1 MSSEDSVTPNP
12 NSGALAPEP
21 TLPANGADVP
31 ASDQQRG
38 SNGIGGRSS
47 CNGADSAGSRSDGAN
62 CSRNGTT
69 GSALA
74 SMHWDQ
80 VARLVWAEAYGTARP
95 ADAAALSTDPQ
106 RWERV
111 LLDLLD
117 QTEQSLSE
125 ARRLPRPIRR
135 QVVRDF
141 EADFSDLAA
150 AYRHLTGLDA
160 TAVPEESGESTE
172 DAAAEPDASTV
183 GPLAEAVA
191 LQLSWQAGRIV
202 AWAAGAHSEPESAG
216 QVMDRLEAAGAP
228 DGVWRQHPSIKLP
241 DALSAEALAADVGDV
256 LGWLV
261 GLDGTLACPPGE
273 AADVPPGIDGGASC
287 DGSADRR
294 DASPVGADG
303 AAALN
308 DTAAGTSQHDESLHG
323 NEQPD
328 ASDAAADDGMLLGA
342 SALWLRAAART
353 AVELAATGRTVPRLH
368 RVRKRRNRKRP
379 ETAEFSVQ
387 WQPASMDADWLDALA
402 SRLPGAAYAPEPK
415 SVPLTVA
422 QSAVSGMVDAIMT
435 SAAKRLDVPAASP
448 DPRSRAEMA
457 EAFLAYLGGTRF
469 EGSAAQ
475 GSDLARRIELW
486 ARPVTS
492 AARQS
497 LVVRLDE
504 PDDAGAWQMEVLAT
518 SPEGVNEPVEVAMV
532 SGASSHRTEV
542 RDQLTRLERLL
553 PALMRPGGK
562 RRGEVVLSQDEAWGL
577 MSVTGPALQS
587 AGFKVEVPNLSRD
600 RPAPSLRLT
609 ALENGDSVLGAQQL
623 TAVSWTAV
631 FGDVELTAGQIHEL
645 ASQARPLVRDRGQW
659 IALDHADLAEAAAA
673 LAERADVTALTG
685 SEMLRQVLGLEGP
698 SVRGGVTI
706 SGSGWAA
713 DLLRAAA
720 ETPKAAD
727 RTPDGFVGELRNY
740 QAEALAWLEFLDGA
754 GLGGCLALD
763 MGLGKTPTVLARIA
777 ADRREAPA
785 LVIAPPAVVGNWA
798 AEAARF
804 TPGLNTIIHHG
815 PSRREPAELVSALT
829 GDGAADSPCDERID
843 VVFTTYGTAVRDIDA
858 LEDVAW
864 DRIVV
869 DEAQVIKN
877 HNSETAKQLR
887 RLSARMRVALTG
899 TPIENGLG
907 DLWAIMDFCN
917 PGLVGA
923 RPQFIAQLQQPGDAR
938 GAAESALHA
947 LNGVLVFRRTK
958 AEPQIAAELPDRIDE
973 IAHCAMTSEQIGLY
987 QAVLDQLIVDTA
999 ESEQAG
1005 ERRKGAVLAAI
1016 TALKQICNH
1025 PLNFRPDD
1033 YYDEIEGRSG
1043 KLDRLNEILEA
1054 VFAADERALVFTHF
1068 ASWGE
1073 RLAGYLTERHRLGID
1088 CYHGGLGRTARDQMV
1103 RRFQREDGPG
1113 AMVLSLKAGGT
1124 GLNLTAASHVVLYDR
1139 WWNPA
1144 VEDQAR
1150 DRAWRI
1156 GQTRTVICHRLV
1168 CPGTVDERVEEVVA
1182 GKRRIAD
1189 MVLPKAS
1196 SIGDLDAEQLRQALG
1211 IDADALLADDLEA
1224 DLSDA
1229 GLTDSAE
1236 IRELVAAS
1244 AAAAGGA

>member
-1 MSSEDSVTPNP
+1 MSNKDSPSQTQNR
-12 NSGALAPEP
+12 GAPTLGQLAP
-21 TLPANGADVP
+21 ADGIARNGDV
-31 ASDQQRG
+31 
-38 SNGIGGRSS
+38 
-47 CNGADSAGSRSDGAN
+47 SAFTEQ
-62 CSRNGTT
+62 RNGTT
-69 GSALA
+69 PSALA
-74 SMHWDQ
+74 TMGWSQ
-80 VARLVWAEAYGTARP
+80 IARLVWAEAQGIAEGDDVAT
-95 ADAAALSTDPQ
+95 LETDPL

-117 QTEQSLSE
+117 QTETSLSG

-141 EADFSDLAA
+141 ETDFSELAA
-150 AYRHLTGLDA
+150 AYERLTGLDA
-160 TAVPEESGESTE
+160 TESPDDSASDPGPGE
-172 DAAAEPDASTV
+172 AAT
-183 GPLAEAVA
+183 GPLPEPAA
-191 LQLSWQAGRIV
+191 LQLSWQPGRIV
-202 AWAAGAHSEPESAG
+202 AWAAGAGTEPDPTDRI
-216 QVMDRLEAAGAP
+216 MDRLVATGAP
-228 DGVWRQHPSIKLP
+228 DSVWRPHQNIKLP
-241 DALSAEALAADVGDV
+241 GGMSAEALVADVGDV

-261 GLDGTLACPPGE
+261 GLHGPVAGSSPDSSSA
-273 AADVPPGIDGGASC
+273 DGGSP
-287 DGSADRR
+287 GLVADSEPSR
-294 DASPVGADG
+294 D
-303 AAALN
+303 
-308 DTAAGTSQHDESLHG
+308 DESLHG
-323 NEQPD
+323 NEQL
-328 ASDAAADDGMLLGA
+328 DAAESSSNDDLLLGA
-342 SALWLRAAART
+342 SALWLRTAART
-353 AVELAATGRTVPRLH
+353 AVELVAGGRTVPRLH

-379 ETAEFSVQ
+379 DTAEFSVQ
-387 WQPASMDADWLDALA
+387 WQPASPPADRVAALVEC
-402 SRLPGAAYAPEPK
+402 LPGAVAAPEPK
-415 SVPLTVA
+415 AEARTTV
-422 QSAVSGMVDAIMT
+422 QSALSGMVDAIVT

-448 DPRSRAEMA
+448 EPRSRAEMA
-457 EAFLAYLGGTRF
+457 EAFLAYLDGTRF
-469 EGSAAQ
+469 VGSATQ

-486 ARPVTS
+486 ARPVTA

-497 LVVRLDE
+497 LVIRLDE
-504 PDDAGAWQMEVLAT
+504 PDDAGAWHMEVLAT
-518 SPEGVNEPVEVAMV
+518 SPEGVTEPVEVAMV
-532 SGASSHRTEV
+532 SGVSSHRTEV

-553 PALMRPGGK
+553 PVLMRPGGK
-562 RRGEVVLSQDEAWGL
+562 RRGEVILSQDEAWEL

-587 AGFKVEVPNLSRD
+587 AGFNVEVPNLSRE

-609 ALENGDSVLGAQQL
+609 ADDADSVLGAQQL

-631 FGDVELTAGQIHEL
+631 FGDVELTADQIHEL

-673 LAERADVTALTG
+673 LAERAEVTALTG
-685 SEMLRQVLGLEGP
+685 SQMLRQVLGLEGP
-698 SVRGGVTI
+698 SVRGGITI

-713 DLLRAAA
+713 DLLRSASETSSAA
-720 ETPKAAD
+720 E

-740 QAEALAWLEFLDGA
+740 QAEALAWLAFLDGA

-777 ADRREAPA
+777 VDRRDAPA
-785 LVIAPPAVVGNWA
+785 LVIAPPAVVSNWA
-798 AEAARF
+798 AEASRF
-804 TPGLNTIIHHG
+804 TPGLRTIIHHG
-815 PSRREPAELVSALT
+815 PSRRRPADLVAALNGRGT
-829 GDGAADSPCDERID
+829 PSGDERVD

-858 LEDVAW
+858 LEEVAW

-887 RLSARMRVALTG
+887 RLSARVRVALTG

-917 PGLVGA
+917 PGLVGD
-923 RPQFIAQLQQPGDAR
+923 RPQFIAQLQRPGDAR

-973 IAHCAMTSEQIGLY
+973 IAHCAMTPEQIGLY

-999 ESEQAG
+999 ESEQTG
-1005 ERRKGAVLAAI
+1005 EKRKGAVLAAI

-1025 PLNFRPDD
+1025 PLNYRPDD
-1033 YYDEIEGRSG
+1033 YFDEIEGRSG

-1054 VFAADERALVFTHF
+1054 VFAAGERALVFTHF
-1068 ASWGE
+1068 ATWGE
-1073 RLAGYLTERHRLGID
+1073 RLADYLSKRHNLD
-1088 CYHGGLGRTARDQMV
+1088 VECYHGGLGRSARDRMV
-1103 RRFQREDGPG
+1103 HRFQSADGPG

-1189 MVLPKAS
+1189 MVLPKSS
-1196 SIGDLDAEQLRQALG
+1196 SIGDLDAEQLQHALG
-1211 IDADALLADDLEA
+1211 IDPDALLADDSDAIDAGEPLVA
-1224 DLSDA
+1224 DLVPV
-1229 GLTDSAE
+1229 G
-1236 IRELVAAS
+1236 
-1244 AAAAGGA
+1244 AGGS

>member
-1 MSSEDSVTPNP
+1 MSDEDSPTHTPTR
-12 NSGALAPEP
+12 GAPALQQLAP
-21 TLPANGADVP
+21 ADDIARNGDI
-31 ASDQQRG
+31 SDSATG
-38 SNGIGGRSS
+38 SNGTGR
-47 CNGADSAGSRSDGAN
+47 NGAAV
-62 CSRNGTT
+62 
-69 GSALA
+69 SALA
-74 SMHWDQ
+74 TMRWSQ
-80 VARLVWAEAYGTARP
+80 IARLVWAEAQGTAGK
-95 ADAAALSTDPQ
+95 DDVAALETDRL

-117 QTEQSLSE
+117 QTESSLSG

-141 EADFSDLAA
+141 ETDFSELAA
-150 AYRHLTGLDA
+150 AYERLTGLDA
-160 TAVPEESGESTE
+160 TESPDDAASDPGTG
-172 DAAAEPDASTV
+172 DAAA
-183 GPLAEAVA
+183 GPLPEPAA
-191 LQLSWQAGRIV
+191 LQLSWQPGRIV
-202 AWAAGAHSEPESAG
+202 AWAAGAGTEPDPTDRI
-216 QVMDRLEAAGAP
+216 MDRLVATGAP
-228 DGVWRQHPSIKLP
+228 DSVWRPHPNIKLP
-241 DALSAEALAADVGDV
+241 GGMSAEALVADVGDV

-261 GLDGTLACPPGE
+261 GLHGPAASSSADSSPTSGSSPGE
-273 AADVPPGIDGGASC
+273 LAGSDPAS
-287 DGSADRR
+287 D
-294 DASPVGADG
+294 
-303 AAALN
+303 
-308 DTAAGTSQHDESLHG
+308 DESLHG
-323 NEQPD
+323 NEQI
-328 ASDAAADDGMLLGA
+328 DAAESSPNGDLLLGA
-342 SALWLRAAART
+342 STLWLRTAART
-353 AVELAATGRTVPRLH
+353 AVELVAGGRTVPRLH

-379 ETAEFSVQ
+379 DTAEFSVQ
-387 WQPASMDADWLDALA
+387 WQPASPPADRLA
-402 SRLPGAAYAPEPK
+402 TLIDCLPGAVAAPEPK
-415 SVPLTVA
+415 SEARTTV
-422 QSAVSGMVDAIMT
+422 QSALSGMVDAIVT

-448 DPRSRAEMA
+448 EPRSRAEMA
-457 EAFLAYLGGTRF
+457 EAFLAYLDGTRF
-469 EGSAAQ
+469 VGSATQ
-475 GSDLARRIELW
+475 GSDLARRVELW
-486 ARPVTS
+486 ARPVTG

-504 PDDAGAWQMEVLAT
+504 PDDAGAWHMEVLAT
-518 SPEGVNEPVEVAMV
+518 SPEGVTEPVEVAMV
-532 SGASSHRTEV
+532 SGVSSHRTEV

-553 PALMRPGGK
+553 PVLMRPGGK
-562 RRGEVVLSQDEAWGL
+562 RRGEVILSQDEAWEL

-609 ALENGDSVLGAQQL
+609 ATEDADSALGAQQL

-631 FGDVELTAGQIHEL
+631 FGDVELTADQIHEL

-673 LAERADVTALTG
+673 LAERAEVTALTG
-685 SEMLRQVLGLEGP
+685 SQMLRQVLGLEGP
-698 SVRGGVTI
+698 SVRGGITI

-713 DLLRAAA
+713 DLLRSAS
-720 ETPKAAD
+720 EISSAAD
-727 RTPDGFVGELRNY
+727 RTPGGFVGELRNY

-777 ADRREAPA
+777 VDRRSAPA
-785 LVIAPPAVVGNWA
+785 LVIAPPAVVSNWA

-804 TPGLNTIIHHG
+804 TPGLSTIIHHG
-815 PSRREPAELVSALT
+815 PARREPAELVEALR
-829 GDGAADSPCDERID
+829 DGAGSVENGQID

-858 LEDVAW
+858 LEEVAW

-887 RLSARMRVALTG
+887 RLSARVRVALTG

-917 PGLVGA
+917 PGLVGG

-1025 PLNFRPDD
+1025 PLNYRPDD
-1033 YYDEIEGRSG
+1033 IFDEIEGRSG
-1043 KLDRLNEILEA
+1043 KLDRLDEILES
-1054 VFAADERALVFTHF
+1054 VFAAGERALVFTHF
-1068 ASWGE
+1068 ATWGE
-1073 RLAGYLTERHRLGID
+1073 RLAGYLSKRHDLD
-1088 CYHGGLGRTARDQMV
+1088 VECYHGGLGRSARDQMV
-1103 RRFQREDGPG
+1103 GRFQSGGGPG

-1189 MVLPKAS
+1189 MVLPKSS
-1196 SIGDLDAEQLRQALG
+1196 SIGDLDAEQLRHALG
-1211 IDADALLADDLEA
+1211 IDPDALLADDSNGIDTSTPPVA
-1224 DLSDA
+1224 DLVPA
-1229 GLTDSAE
+1229 GAG
-1236 IRELVAAS
+1236 AS
-1244 AAAAGGA
+1244 

>member
-1 MSSEDSVTPNP
+1 MSDEDSATEAPIQGAPTLERLAPAGDPARNGDM
-12 NSGALAPEP
+12 SGSVESRNGAAHSALAPMRW
-21 TLPANGADVP
+21 
-31 ASDQQRG
+31 SQ
-38 SNGIGGRSS
+38 I
-47 CNGADSAGSRSDGAN
+47 
-62 CSRNGTT
+62 
-69 GSALA
+69 
-74 SMHWDQ
+74 
-80 VARLVWAEAYGTARP
+80 ARLVWAEAHGVAGTTQLAMLR
-95 ADAAALSTDPQ
+95 TDPL

-117 QTEQSLSE
+117 QTEASLSG

-141 EADFSDLAA
+141 EADFSELAA
-150 AYRHLTGLDA
+150 AYERLTGLDA
-160 TAVPEESGESTE
+160 TESPDESASDRGAD
-172 DAAAEPDASTV
+172 DAAAAST
-183 GPLAEAVA
+183 PPEPVA
-191 LQLSWQAGRIV
+191 LQLSWQPGRIV
-202 AWAAGAHSEPESAG
+202 AWAAGAGSEPDPTDR
-216 QVMDRLEAAGAP
+216 VMDRLVATGAP
-228 DGVWRQHPSIKLP
+228 DSVWRPNPNIKLP
-241 DALSAEALAADVGDV
+241 GGMSAEALVADVGDV

-261 GLDGTLACPPGE
+261 GLDGSVTGRASVQSST
-273 AADVPPGIDGGASC
+273 AGIHSGVVAES
-287 DGSADRR
+287 DRPS
-294 DASPVGADG
+294 D
-303 AAALN
+303 
-308 DTAAGTSQHDESLHG
+308 DESLHG
-323 NEQPD
+323 NEQLPD
-328 ASDAAADDGMLLGA
+328 AESDPNGDLLLGS

-353 AVELAATGRTVPRLH
+353 AVELVAGGRTVPRLH

-379 ETAEFSVQ
+379 DTAEFSVQ
-387 WQPASMDADWLDALA
+387 WQPASPEADRLTALIEC
-402 SRLPGAAYAPEPK
+402 LPGAVGAPEPK
-415 SVPLTVA
+415 AEARTTV
-422 QSAVSGMVDAIMT
+422 QSALSGMVDAIVT

-448 DPRSRAEMA
+448 EPRSRAEMA
-457 EAFLAYLGGTRF
+457 EAFLAYLDGTRF
-469 EGSAAQ
+469 VGSATQ

-486 ARPVTS
+486 ARPVTA

-497 LVVRLDE
+497 LIVRLDE
-504 PDDAGAWQMEVLAT
+504 PDDAGAWHMEVLAT
-518 SPEGVNEPVEVAMV
+518 SPEGVSEPVEVAMV
-532 SGASSHRTEV
+532 SGVSSHRTEV

-553 PALMRPGGK
+553 PVLMRPGGK
-562 RRGEVVLSQDEAWGL
+562 RRGEVILSQDEAWEL

-587 AGFKVEVPNLSRD
+587 AGFKVEIPNLSRE

-609 ALENGDSVLGAQQL
+609 AATDVDSALGAQQL

-631 FGDVELTAGQIHEL
+631 FGDVELTADQIHEL

-673 LAERADVTALTG
+673 LAERAEVTSLTG
-685 SEMLRQVLGLEGP
+685 SQMLRQALGLEGP
-698 SVRGGVTI
+698 SVRGGITI

-713 DLLRAAA
+713 DLLRSASAISTA
-720 ETPKAAD
+720 P
-727 RTPDGFVGELRNY
+727 RTSPEGFIGELRRY
-740 QAEALAWLEFLDGA
+740 QAEAVAWLEFLDGA

-777 ADRREAPA
+777 ADRRQAPA
-785 LVIAPPAVVGNWA
+785 LVIAPPAVVTNWA

-804 TPGLNTIIHHG
+804 TPGLSTIVHHG
-815 PSRREPAELVSALT
+815 PARREPAELVRALRDSA
-829 GDGAADSPCDERID
+829 GADGADSAENGPID
-843 VVFTTYGTAVRDIDA
+843 VVITTYGTAVRDIDA
-858 LEDVAW
+858 LEEVAW

-877 HNSETAKQLR
+877 HTSETAKQLR
-887 RLSARMRVALTG
+887 RLSARVRLALTG

-917 PGLVGA
+917 PDLVGS
-923 RPQFIAQLQQPGDAR
+923 RTPFIAQLQRPGDSR

-958 AEPQIAAELPDRIDE
+958 AEPLIAAELPDRIDE
-973 IAHCAMTSEQIGLY
+973 LAHCAMTPEQIGLY

-1005 ERRKGAVLAAI
+1005 EKRKGAVLAAI

-1025 PLNFRPDD
+1025 PLNYRPDD
-1033 YYDEIEGRSG
+1033 IDSQIDGRSG
-1043 KLDRLNEILEA
+1043 KLDRLHEILEA
-1054 VFAADERALVFTHF
+1054 VFAAGERALVFTHF
-1068 ASWGE
+1068 ATWGE
-1073 RLAGYLTERHRLGID
+1073 RLAAHLTQRTGLQID
-1088 CYHGGLGRTARDQMV
+1088 CYHGGLGRSARDRMV
-1103 RRFQREDGPG
+1103 RRFQSEDGPG

-1189 MVLPKAS
+1189 MVLPKSS
-1196 SIGDLDAEQLRQALG
+1196 SIGDLDAEQLRHALG
-1211 IDADALLADDLEA
+1211 IDPDALLADDSNGIDTGTPQMA
-1224 DLSDA
+1224 DL
-1229 GLTDSAE
+1229 
-1236 IRELVAAS
+1236 VPAS
-1244 AAAAGGA
+1244 VSGS